1 MKRLLMGL
9 VILCLLPTLA
19 LAASPYFIETPASIA
34 PGSNLLFT
42 FFAPEDALCDLIVED
57 ADGEMAAAITQEYEA
72 MFGANSVTWDGTYW
86 GNDVLPGDYTLA
98 LIVGEERV
106 ETTITVNE
114 RAVQEQPPAQVIEEP
129 EEEELPEPEGYYPA
143 MNSPYTCNHENCY
156 WRTPMDIQD
165 EETVWNMLMAPMTVL
180 DGDQKDQVLLRAEPS
195 EDAEVIGEI
204 TCYSQGVHVLEHLDN
219 GWSLI
224 ECHSSSFTYS
234 KIAAWNAFQQGYVP
248 TRLLKERQV
257 GNTEYAMVVDKL
269 TQRLYIFQNGEIIA
283 DLLVSTGLG
292 TEDSPYNET
301 RTGEFFLVSAVGEFP
316 SGKLSCSY
324 GIRFND
330 GDILH
335 EVPHIKR
342 GDTKVYETTEPKLG
356 SKASHGCIRVQR
368 LKNQDGINMNWI
380 WNKLYKSVA
389 KKNVKLVIWE
399 DYPGRQLE
407 YPDDDLVLYYNDD
420 GGKNYHRGENCYGV
434 RAKFLPLSMF
444 TYGQFA
450 EEPYAALTQCPYCS
464 PVLKVE
470 QIDAINAAH
479 AE

>member
-1 MKRLLMGL
+1 MKRLLVGL
-9 VILCLLPTLA
+9 LILCLLPVTA
-19 LAASPYFIETPASIA
+19 WAASPYFIDVPQSVS
-34 PGSNLLFT
+34 PGRSFLFT
-42 FFAPEDALCDLIVED
+42 FFAAENALCDLVVI
-57 ADGEMAAAITQEYEA
+57 DGSGQMAAAITQEYEA
-72 MFGANSVTWDGTYW
+72 MFGANSIAWDGTYW
-86 GNDVLPGDYTLA
+86 GEDVDPGEYTLS
-98 LIVGEERV
+98 L
-106 ETTITVNE
+106 TVNGE
-114 RAVQEQPPAQVIEEP
+114 TVTAPLTVTQREMEAVPLVQTIEEEP
-129 EEEELPEPEGYYPA
+129 EEILQPEGHYPA
-143 MNSPYTCNHENCY
+143 MDSPYVCDHENCY
-156 WRTPMDIQD
+156 WRTPMDISD
-165 EETVWNMLMAPMTVL
+165 EEAVWNMLMAPMTVI
-180 DGDQKDQVLLRAEPS
+180 DGEQKDQIFLRAEPS
-195 EDAEVIGEI
+195 EDSQAIAEI

-224 ECHSSSFTYS
+224 ECYSSSFIYS
-234 KIAAWNAFQQGYVP
+234 EIKAWNEFTQGYVP
-248 TRLLKERQV
+248 TELLKERQV
-257 GNTEYAMVVDKL
+257 GNTEFGMVVDKL
-269 TQRLYIFQNGEIIA
+269 TQRLYIFQDGQIIA
-283 DLLVSTGLG
+283 DLLCSTGLG
-292 TEDSPYNET
+292 TEEDPYNET
-301 RTGEFFLVSAVGEFP
+301 RSGEFFLVSPVGEFP

-356 SKASHGCIRVQR
+356 NRASHGCIRVQR

-399 DYPGRQLE
+399 DYQGRQLE
-407 YPDDDLVLYYNDD
+407 YPEDDLLLYYNDD

-434 RAKFLPLSMF
+434 RAKFLPLSIF
-444 TYGQFA
+444 TYGQFD
-450 EEPYAALTQCPYCS
+450 EEPYASLTQCPYCS